1 MYLEIQKA
9 TMILLAQII
18 TASIVFFGSQASA
31 QTNVTPFARTCATG
45 IVRLPPTAERPFAIC
60 QIDIPAGK
68 QLVVQAISAQLA
80 VDIGIATL
88 GLHFLETTNG
98 ALIDTDIFPM
108 FLQDQDNETRMA
120 FYIGAQALT
129 LYVDPP
135 ADSVGCW
142 TEVSRMPVRH
152 SAFQCFVTGYLQ

>member
-9 TMILLAQII
+9 TMILFGQII
-18 TASIVFFGSQASA
+18 TAGILFIGSQASA
-31 QTNVTPFARTCATG
+31 QTNITRFARTCVTG
-45 IVRLPPTAERPFAIC
+45 IVRRLPTAERPFAIC
-60 QIDIPAGK
+60 HIEIPAGK

-80 VDIGIATL
+80 VDIGIATF

-98 ALIDTDIFPM
+98 AHVDTDIFPM
-108 FLQDQDNETRMA
+108 FLQEQDNETRVA
-120 FYIGAQALT
+120 LYIGAQALF

-135 ADSVGCW
+135 ADSVECW